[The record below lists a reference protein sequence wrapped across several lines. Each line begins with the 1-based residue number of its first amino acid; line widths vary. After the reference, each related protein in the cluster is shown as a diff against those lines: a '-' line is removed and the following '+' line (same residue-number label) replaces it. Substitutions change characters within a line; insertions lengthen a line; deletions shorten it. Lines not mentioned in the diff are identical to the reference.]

1 MLASLL
7 ASLAESSSVKLS
19 DTYILVTLPSTFIL
33 EKLLSALT
41 SARFGSEKV
50 NSTLGDDT
58 ADGTECEG
66 GGLESQNKINDAA

>member
-1 MLASLL
+1 MG
-7 ASLAESSSVKLS
+7 VKLL
-19 DTYILVTLPSTFIL
+19 DTDTLVTFPLTFIL

-41 SARFGSEKV
+41 SARASSEKV

-66 GGLESQNKINDAA
+66 GLSDTLGIVFPQE